1 LQAFITY
8 MKKDKDPDLELDPDP
23 YLRLMDTDPGGPKI
37 CGSGSGSGSPALL
50 PAALKKDEF

>member
-1 LQAFITY
+1 